1 MQLYSTIKQTLS
13 KWLDVGTIN
22 PERDEALMPVLM
34 LWVERLAILVV
45 AIVSGIAVAAY
56 GYLLASGYT
65 SLIWVRYLSAG
76 VFFALATAI
85 TDVGVKYFI
94 QKGAFDL
101 FAFFNPATYTMRPV
115 VYNKKVHG
123 DRDDLIH
130 DVENGKGVIYVM
142 AYQYNW
148 FQRVMQIVV
157 WGCMVGIIGG
167 MFYFDYI
174 SVESVRRPVANMVK
188 QEKQLNQDS
197 LREIVLAQEKTRVGA
212 TVTAIQSAESEI
224 RRLEKSIG
232 AIENRVAANN
242 SVLDGIDHGKKNSWE
257 LQELARR
264 KNIATASTRNQIERE
279 RENLSFLRQQQGK
292 ELEYSQTVV
301 SKSDS
306 STMATN
312 AAIAGRN
319 TDLVIG
325 TSTMFIWLGFWAKCI
340 AGIIRILLVAMF
352 LAGNV
357 QDYNKDGQVDY
368 KDVTAAAPMGFQP
381 G

>member
-1 MQLYSTIKQTLS
+1 MQLYQKVKNTLAR
-13 KWLDVGTIN
+13 WWDVGTIN
-22 PERDEALMPVLM
+22 PERDEAMMPVLL

-45 AIVSGIAVAAY
+45 AIVSGAAVAAY

-101 FAFFNPATYTMRPV
+101 FAFFNPATYKMRPV

-157 WGCMVGIIGG
+157 WGCMIGIIGG

-197 LREIVLAQEKTRVGA
+197 LREIVLIQEKVRVGA
-212 TVTAIQSAESEI
+212 TAAAIQSAQAEI
-224 RRLEKSIG
+224 RRLEREVKATEKQVES
-232 AIENRVAANN
+232 
-242 SVLDGIDHGKKNSWE
+242 KNGSLTRLIADRNGWAVGQLE
-257 LQELARR
+257 AK
-264 KNIATASTRNQIERE
+264 KNIATASIRRQIERE
-279 RENLSFLRQQQGK
+279 NENLSFLREQQGK
-292 ELEYSQTVV
+292 ELAYSSTVV
-301 SKSDS
+301 ARSDS
-306 STMATN
+306 ATLATN

-319 TDLVIG
+319 TDLVTG

-368 KDVTAAAPMGFQP
+368 KDVTAAAPLGFQP

>member
-1 MQLYSTIKQTLS
+1 MQLYQKLKTTLS

-45 AIVSGIAVAAY
+45 AIVSGVAVAAY

-65 SLIWVRYLSAG
+65 SIIWIRYLSAG

-94 QKGAFDL
+94 QKGAYDL
-101 FAFFNPATYTMRPV
+101 FAAFNPATYKNSPF
-115 VYNKKVHG
+115 
-123 DRDDLIH
+123 
-130 DVENGKGVIYVM
+130 
-142 AYQYNW
+142 NW
-148 FQRVMQIVV
+148 YQRVMQVIV
-157 WGCMVGIIGG
+157 WLCMAGIIAGL
-167 MFYFDYI
+167 FYFDYI

-188 QEKQLNQDS
+188 QEKQINQDS

-212 TVTAIQSAESEI
+212 TVAAIQSAQAEI
-224 RRLEKSIG
+224 RRLEREVKATEKRVEAKNG
-232 AIENRVAANN
+232 ALTRLIAQHNGWAAGQ
-242 SVLDGIDHGKKNSWE
+242 LEAKKN
-257 LQELARR
+257 A
-264 KNIATASTRNQIERE
+264 ATASIRRQIERE
-279 RENLSFLRQQQGK
+279 NENLTFLREQQGK
-292 ELEYSQTVV
+292 DLAYSQTVV
-301 SKSDS
+301 ARSDS
-306 STMATN
+306 ATLATN

-319 TDLVIG
+319 NDLVSG

-368 KDVTAAAPMGFQP
+368 KDVTAAAPLGFQTP
-381 G
+381 

>member
-1 MQLYSTIKQTLS
+1 MQLYRKIKQTLS
-13 KWLDVGTIN
+13 KWWDVGTIN
-22 PERDEALMPVLM
+22 PERDEAMMPVLL

-76 VFFALATAI
+76 LFFALATAI

-101 FAFFNPATYTMRPV
+101 FAMFNPATY
-115 VYNKKVHG
+115 
-123 DRDDLIH
+123 
-130 DVENGKGVIYVM
+130 KGSRF
-142 AYQYNW
+142 NW
-148 FQRVMQIVV
+148 YQRVMQVIV
-157 WGCMVGIIGG
+157 WGCMASIIGG
-167 MFYFDYI
+167 LFYFDYI

-212 TVTAIQSAESEI
+212 TATAIQSAQTEI
-224 RRLEKSIG
+224 RRLEREVEATEK
-232 AIENRVAANN
+232 RVESKNGSLTRLIAQRNGWAAGQ
-242 SVLDGIDHGKKNSWE
+242 LEAKKNS
-257 LQELARR
+257 
-264 KNIATASTRNQIERE
+264 ATASIRRQIERE
-279 RENLSFLRQQQGK
+279 NENLSFLREQQGK
-292 ELEYSQTVV
+292 ELAYSSTVV
-301 SKSDS
+301 ARSDS
-306 STMATN
+306 ATLATN
-312 AAIAGRN
+312 AAIAERN
-319 TDLVIG
+319 TDLVTG

-352 LAGNV
+352 LAGNA